1 MKWIYHL
8 FETLAFW
15 MIIYERFKPLAPKK
29 GEHRI
34 YQPMSGERLTVSEI
48 RHRAQMGVVMACERE
63 RFWQQMEGDHGP
75 S

>member
-1 MKWIYHL
+1 MKMIYHL
-8 FETLAFW
+8 FETWAFW
-15 MIIYERFKPLAPKK
+15 MIIYEKCKTLAPKK

-34 YQPMSGERLTVSEI
+34 YQPMSGERLTVSEV
-48 RHRAQMGVVMACERE
+48 RRRALMGVIMAYERE